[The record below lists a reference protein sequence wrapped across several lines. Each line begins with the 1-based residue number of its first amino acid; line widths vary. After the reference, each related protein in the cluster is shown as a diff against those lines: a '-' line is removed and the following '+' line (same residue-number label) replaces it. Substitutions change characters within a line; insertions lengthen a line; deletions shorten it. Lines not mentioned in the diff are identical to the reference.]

1 MIRPFNL
8 MFALRRT
15 ATILSIGILTMT
27 LMAGLSG
34 ILIAFNY
41 QPAAGASY
49 RSLQEIATNTNFGWL
64 IEGMHHYA
72 GNLVIALGLIQM
84 VVMFLSRQF
93 KRNWLIAWIAVIG
106 FILSAIG
113 LDWTAMVL
121 DWTQTGFWRLSVEL
135 GTIEAIPFVGSL
147 LREIIT
153 GGGGISTATLLRLYT
168 IHSYILSLGAV
179 SLAIAHLAGT
189 VLQDRQEQQDRFE
202 QRKLQVED
210 TLNRLVQ
217 ENPALNTT
225 VTEEAETSNKN

>member
-1 MIRPFNL
+1 MIRPFNP

-27 LMAGLSG
+27 LLAAISG
-34 ILIAFNY
+34 MLIAFNY

-49 RSLQEIATNTNFGWL
+49 RSLQEIANNTNFGWL
-64 IEGMHHYA
+64 IEGIHHYA
-72 GNLVIALGLIQM
+72 GNLVIAMGLIQM

-106 FILSAIG
+106 FILAAIG

-135 GTIEAIPFVGSL
+135 GTIEAIPFIGST
-147 LREIIT
+147 LRDIIT

-179 SLAIAHLAGT
+179 GLAIAHLAGT
-189 VLQDRQEQQDRFE
+189 VLQDRQEQQVRFE
-202 QRKLQVED
+202 QRKHQLEQ
-210 TLNRLVQ
+210 TLNRLVR
-217 ENPALNTT
+217 EKE
-225 VTEEAETSNKN
+225 VTQHQQTEAEATRKN

>member
-1 MIRPFNL
+1 

-15 ATILSIGILTMT
+15 ATILSVGILTMT
-27 LMAGLSG
+27 LLAAVSG

-49 RSLQEIATNTNFGWL
+49 RSLQQIATDTNFGWL
-64 IEGMHHYA
+64 IEGLHHYA

-93 KRNWLIAWIAVIG
+93 KRNWLIAWVAVIG
-106 FILSAIG
+106 FILAAIG

-135 GTIEAIPFVGSL
+135 GTIEAIPLIGST
-147 LREIIT
+147 LRDIIT

-168 IHSYILSLGAV
+168 IHSYILSFGAV
-179 SLAIAHLAGT
+179 GLAIAHLVGT
-189 VLQDRQEQQDRFE
+189 VRQDCQEQQVQFE
-202 QRKLQVED
+202 QRKRQLED

-217 ENPALNTT
+217 EKEATQTT
-225 VTEEAETSNKN
+225 EIEVKTSSNN